1 MKKNKSPLL
10 GEKPPLYER
19 LERRRGRRTKPILPL
34 RELTVFAMY
43 AALMFISKIVMEFL
57 PNVHLLGTL
66 TMVATL
72 VFRKKALFPIYL
84 YVLLNGVFAG
94 FSVWWVP
101 YLYIWTLL
109 WGMTLLL
116 PKKMPRGVAAV
127 VYPTV
132 CSLHGFLFGILYAPA
147 QAIFFG
153 LTLEETLLWIA
164 TGAPFDII
172 HGVSNFAAGLLVL
185 PLVELITKLMKNPA

>member
-1 MKKNKSPLL
+1 MTNEKKGGLSV
-10 GEKPPLYER
+10 
-19 LERRRGRRTKPILPL
+19 
-34 RELTVFAMY
+34 REMTVFATY

-57 PNVHLLGTL
+57 PNVHLLGAL
-66 TMVATL
+66 TMVAAL
-72 VFRKKALFPIYL
+72 VFRKKALIPIYL

-109 WGMTLLL
+109 WGMTMLL
-116 PKKMPRGVAAV
+116 PKKMPRGVAAL

-153 LTLEETLLWIA
+153 LTMEETLIWIA
-164 TGAPFDII
+164 SGAPFDVI
-172 HGVSNFAAGLLVL
+172 HGISNFAAGLLVL
-185 PLVELITKLMKNPA
+185 PLSDLTKRLTQNPGS